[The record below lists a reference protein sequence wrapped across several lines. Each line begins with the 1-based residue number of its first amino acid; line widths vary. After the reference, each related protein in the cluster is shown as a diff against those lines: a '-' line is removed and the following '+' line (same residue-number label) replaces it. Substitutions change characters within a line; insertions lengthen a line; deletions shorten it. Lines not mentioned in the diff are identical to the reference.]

1 MAGRKGVKHLNYV
14 DRLKIEALYANK
26 KTAKEIAAY
35 LGRDLSCIYKELKRG
50 QYERLTT
57 DLRKIPAYSADRAQ
71 QDYDSKATAKGA
83 PLKLGKNHRLAKFI
97 ESAIMEEKFSPVAV
111 SFRIAQNWQA
121 FGVTLC
127 ARTIYNYIEQH
138 VFLRLSRTHL
148 PRGGRTKRR
157 EGRGPAYRL
166 KRPLCQS
173 IEDRPKDIASRAD
186 FGHWEMD
193 TVVGIRKGSGPV
205 LLVLTERATRQ
216 EIILKMRAK
225 TAAETV
231 RCLNRLER
239 QYGARFRQVFQTIT
253 VDNGSEFMDFEG
265 MQRSCL
271 SKIPRTKIYYC
282 HPYSSWERGSNENAN
297 GLIRRFIPKGT
308 PISDYTNTQ
317 IKQVEQWMNHYPRRI
332 LGGECSDTLFKRYLL
347 AL

>member
-1 MAGRKGVKHLNYV
+1 LAGRKGVKHLDYV
-14 DRLKIEALYANK
+14 DRLKIETLYAHK
-26 KTAKEIAAY
+26 KTVKEIAAY

-50 QYERLTT
+50 YYERLTS
-57 DLRKIPAYSADRAQ
+57 DLLKVPAYSADRAQ
-71 QDYDSKATAKGA
+71 QDYDRKATAKGA
-83 PLKLGKNHRLAKFI
+83 PLKLGNNYRLAGFI
-97 ESAIMEEKFSPVAV
+97 ESAIMKRKFSPVAV
-111 SFRIAQNWQA
+111 SFCIAQSKQV
-121 FGVTLC
+121 FGLTLC
-127 ARTIYNYIEQH
+127 PRTIYNYIEQG
-138 VFLRLSRTHL
+138 VFLRLSKKHL
-148 PRGGRTKRR
+148 PRGGRTKRQER
-157 EGRGPAYRL
+157 KVFSYRL

-173 IEDRPKDIASRAD
+173 IEDRPKGVAD
-186 FGHWEMD
+186 RSSFGHWEMD
-193 TVVGIRKGSGPV
+193 TVVGVRKGSGPV

-216 EIILKMRAK
+216 EIILKMREK

-239 QYGARFRQVFQTIT
+239 QYGARFRKIFQTIT
-253 VDNGSEFMDFEG
+253 VDNGAEFMDFEG

-308 PISDYTNTQ
+308 PLSDYTNTQ
-317 IKQVEQWMNHYPRRI
+317 IKHVEQWMNHYPRKI
-332 LGGECSDTLFKRYLL
+332 LGGECSDTLFKRCLL

>member
-1 MAGRKGVKHLNYV
+1 M

-26 KTAKEIAAY
+26 KTPKEIAAY
-35 LGRDLSCIYKELKRG
+35 LRRDLSCIYKELKRG

-83 PLKLGKNHRLAKFI
+83 PLKLGKNYRLAGFI
-97 ESAIMEEKFSPVAV
+97 ESAIMEEKFSPAAV
-111 SFRIAQNWQA
+111 SFLIAQNRQM

-157 EGRGPAYRL
+157 EGRGPVYRL

-193 TVVGIRKGSGPV
+193 TVVGTRKGTGPV

-231 RCLNRLER
+231 CCLNRLER
-239 QYGARFRQVFQTIT
+239 QYGARFRQVFRTIT
-253 VDNGSEFMDFEG
+253 VDNGAEFMDFEG

-297 GLIRRFIPKGT
+297 LLIRRFIPKGT

-317 IKQVEQWMNHYPRRI
+317 IKQVEQWMNHYPRKI
-332 LGGECSDTLFKRYLL
+332 LGGECSDTLFKRCLL